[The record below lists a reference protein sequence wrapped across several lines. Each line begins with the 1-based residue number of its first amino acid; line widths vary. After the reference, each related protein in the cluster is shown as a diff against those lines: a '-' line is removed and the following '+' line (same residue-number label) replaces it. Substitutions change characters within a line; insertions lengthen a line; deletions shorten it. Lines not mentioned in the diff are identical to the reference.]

1 MSLQIRR
8 GTDSQR
14 QAVVFDLG
22 EIVYTTDTKKLYV
35 GDGATAGGIN
45 ILASSA
51 GSGLTWNNTTQTF
64 NQGGSLSGYT
74 TDNLPQGTVNLYYSS
89 TRAKADAASIFTANG
104 SPTVTGTVTT
114 TTSGTPSLV
123 TVSSNTGLVA
133 LEPFVVTGLGGNGL
147 SAGTYY
153 VVNPA
158 AGTNQITLA
167 SSLANAA
174 AGTTINSLTTG
185 AISGTSFT
193 AGGAPDSNITFVYN
207 SATGTMTANVSQLAA
222 GIQNVNADTSPSL
235 GGNLGLNYHNITG
248 NGNIN
253 ITGYITASGAITGGS
268 VSTAGTLTAGSVS
281 TGGNVTASGT
291 ISGGTIASSGTISAS
306 GNITASGTITG
317 TSYNGGTING
327 TTLTLSSGLGGNL
340 DIGNYNIT
348 SAGTGYIN
356 IVGGITTSGNISTSY
371 GSIATHGI
379 TLGNST
385 LVVNPANAGSNSLKL
400 DHTALRITC
409 DTSDQ
414 DNGISFVGTTLGLQT
429 SVGMVW
435 QISRGTVASP
445 SIVQNGDLLNSQ
457 FLEIHNGTGFVASGA
472 MLSQVDS
479 ESFTT
484 GSNSIP
490 TLWSLVTSNGYNT
503 FNDTFSSVVRLT
515 YNSSGI
521 LTAPQIKSSGL
532 LTVNSYKGNLDTS
545 TTYTS
550 LSGTS
555 VVAAATYTNVIPAS
569 TTGSGFGA
577 VFTITKTGSGTTYNG
592 VTTITVIQG
601 GNGYA
606 IGDTITIPGTSLGGT
621 SPGNDLVFTLATYVV
636 NGVGYST
643 GSGGTVTQLTSKATG
658 VTLNKPTGTIVLNNA
673 SLASGAVVSFTF
685 TNGNL
690 NSNDMVVINHSSGGT
705 LGAYSFAVTPAL
717 GSCTV
722 YVRNNTAGALAEA
735 LTLQFAV
742 IKSAVA

>member
-74 TDNLPQGTVNLYYSS
+74 TDNLSQGTVNLYYSS

-133 LEPFVVTGLGGNGL
+133 LEPFVVTGSGGNGL

-207 SATGTMTANVSQLAA
+207 SATGTMTANVSSLAA
-222 GIQNVNADTSPSL
+222 GIQNVNADTSPTL

-317 TSYNGGTING
+317 TSYSGGTING

-340 DIGNYNIT
+340 VLNSYSIT
-348 SAGTGYIN
+348 GTG
-356 IVGGITTSGNISTSY
+356 GISMTGPFSVGNIASNVKLAFSSLQNNGLDVSLPTN
-371 GSIATHGI
+371 G
-379 TLGNST
+379 L
-385 LVVNPANAGSNSLKL
+385 LAG
-400 DHTALRITC
+400 A
-409 DTSDQ
+409 
-414 DNGISFVGTTLGLQT
+414 
-429 SVGMVW
+429 
-435 QISRGTVASP
+435 GTVAINAARGTNASP
-445 SIVQNGDLLNSQ
+445 TTTQAGDILGGWA
-457 FLEIHNGTGFVASGA
+457 IRGYNGTSYLPGILIGANWDSTANLTTAFPASKFGVFV
-472 MLSQVDS
+472 
-479 ESFTT
+479 
-484 GSNSIP
+484 GSNGSSPVAFSFNYQGILNAPVTQTTVYSAAGTAIP
-490 TLWSLVTSNGYNT
+490 SASSVGIGARAFVSDATAITWGTAYTSGGSNKVPVWSNG
-503 FNDTFSSVVRLT
+503 
-515 YNSSGI
+515 
-521 LTAPQIKSSGL
+521 
-532 LTVNSYKGNLDTS
+532 TS
-545 TTYTS
+545 WY
-550 LSGTS
+550 
-555 VVAAATYTNVIPAS
+555 
-569 TTGSGFGA
+569 
-577 VFTITKTGSGTTYNG
+577 
-592 VTTITVIQG
+592 
-601 GNGYA
+601 
-606 IGDTITIPGTSLGGT
+606 IG
-621 SPGNDLVFTLATYVV
+621 
-636 NGVGYST
+636 
-643 GSGGTVTQLTSKATG
+643 
-658 VTLNKPTGTIVLNNA
+658 
-673 SLASGAVVSFTF
+673 
-685 TNGNL
+685 
-690 NSNDMVVINHSSGGT
+690 
-705 LGAYSFAVTPAL
+705 
-717 GSCTV
+717 
-722 YVRNNTAGALAEA
+722 
-735 LTLQFAV
+735 
-742 IKSAVA
+742 